1 MNVNYEDERFKNLAV
16 EKQTELDKY
25 NQTYNDLIS
34 QREQLTQQQQNMVDE
49 WKNTQTEIANN
60 NLQHQVDLYNQ
71 QKEQA
76 NKDYQREASASYS
89 DYLKEVDKYGVSRE
103 NVVANGLSNSGYAE
117 SSKVD
122 MYNTYQNRLA
132 SARQS
137 LNDIKLEFDNA
148 IKEAQLSNNATL
160 AELALQQMQQ
170 KLEIALEGF
179 NYKDTATQNK
189 LNWEYNIN
197 NNYYNRY
204 QDVEDQI
211 NYENEQAE
219 AIRQYNEQMAFQKE
233 QAEIAQQQWEK
244 EYALAKKS
252 ASKSGGSSGP
262 TGGGSFPLN
271 NGTTDDTTKTNNNG
285 VDDFGNSIDT
295 QKKADYYFNGTDQP
309 RYVSNTKLSNTG
321 KTAGDLGV
329 TTNGTGSGYRIWSA
343 NGKYYVWNVNSKVYL
358 DVTDEYRIA
367 TQRASGNGGTG
378 AYGGGAGGFR

>member
-233 QAEIAQQQWEK
+233 QAKIAQQQWER
-244 EYALAKKS
+244 EYALQRRQTDYQEDYYETLTEGDGDSKTNSNSTSVDLTGWSKDANSILNTLGLDKS
-252 ASKSGGSSGP
+252 QLDDAIDKGYIDV
-262 TGGGSFPLN
+262 LDN
-271 NGTTDDTTKTNNNG
+271 NGTLYYRKGSVNLPKPKKKTLIDKLMDVYNKG
-285 VDDFGNSIDT
+285 VI
-295 QKKADYYFNGTDQP
+295 
-309 RYVSNTKLSNTG
+309 
-321 KTAGDLGV
+321 
-329 TTNGTGSGYRIWSA
+329 
-343 NGKYYVWNVNSKVYL
+343 
-358 DVTDEYRIA
+358 
-367 TQRASGNGGTG
+367 
-378 AYGGGAGGFR
+378 

>member
-252 ASKSGGSSGP
+252 ASSSSRSSSSSSNSSYSLSGGTSAS
-262 TGGGSFPLN
+262 
-271 NGTTDDTTKTNNNG
+271 TN
-285 VDDFGNSIDT
+285 S
-295 QKKADYYFNGTDQP
+295 NGTDAYGNSAETQQKSDYLFQDKWGQAEKHP
-309 RYVSNTKLSNTG
+309 QYINNEKVVSVGKLNEVYSSLPSNI
-321 KTAGDLGV
+321 KPSQ
-329 TTNGTGSGYRIWSA
+329 NIWKQ
-343 NGKYYVWNVNSKVYL
+343 GGRYYVWVKTSDTSGQYVDITDDYKYTQSKKVCL
-358 DVTDEYRIA
+358 DWR
-367 TQRASGNGGTG
+367 
-378 AYGGGAGGFR
+378 

>member
-1 MNVNYEDERFKNLAV
+1 MNVNYDDERFQNLAV

-60 NLQHQVDLYNQ
+60 NLQHQVNLYNQ

-76 NKDYQREASASYS
+76 EKDYQREASASYS

-103 NVVANGLSNSGYAE
+103 NVASNGLSNSGYAE

-132 SARQS
+132 TARQS

-219 AIRQYNEQMAFQKE
+219 AIRQYNEQMAFQKQ

-244 EYALAKKS
+244 EYAYQQEQAKIANAQRWAEINATKNYYEQLTDS
-252 ASKSGGSSGP
+252 GELEDGAGNSIDLTGWSKDASNILSELGLKESQLEDAIDKGYIDV
-262 TGGGSFPLN
+262 LDN
-271 NGTTDDTTKTNNNG
+271 NGTTYYKKGSVTPSTKSNKSLLDRLLEMKQKG
-285 VDDFGNSIDT
+285 V
-295 QKKADYYFNGTDQP
+295 A
-309 RYVSNTKLSNTG
+309 
-321 KTAGDLGV
+321 
-329 TTNGTGSGYRIWSA
+329 
-343 NGKYYVWNVNSKVYL
+343 
-358 DVTDEYRIA
+358 
-367 TQRASGNGGTG
+367 
-378 AYGGGAGGFR
+378 

>member
-160 AELALQQMQQ
+160 AELALRQMQQ
-170 KLEIALEGF
+170 KLDIALEGF

-252 ASKSGGSSGP
+252 ASSSSRSSSSSSNSSYSLSGGTSAP
-262 TGGGSFPLN
+262 T
-271 NGTTDDTTKTNNNG
+271 
-285 VDDFGNSIDT
+285 NS
-295 QKKADYYFNGTDQP
+295 NGTDAYGNSAETQQKSDYLFQDKWGQAEKHP
-309 RYVSNTKLSNTG
+309 QYINNEKVVSVGKLNEVYSSLPSNIKSTQ
-321 KTAGDLGV
+321 
-329 TTNGTGSGYRIWSA
+329 NIWKQG
-343 NGKYYVWNVNSKVYL
+343 NRYYVWVKTSDTSGQYVDITDDYKYTQSKKVCI
-358 DVTDEYRIA
+358 DWR
-367 TQRASGNGGTG
+367 
-378 AYGGGAGGFR
+378 

>member
-71 QKEQA
+71 QKEKA
-76 NKDYQREASASYS
+76 DKAYQREASASYS

-211 NYENEQAE
+211 NYSNEQAE

-252 ASKSGGSSGP
+252 ASSSSKSYSSSGGASYS
-262 TGGGSFPLN
+262 LN
-271 NGTTDDTTKTNNNG
+271 NDTINNTTVSNNSG
-285 VDDFGNSIDT
+285 VDDYGNSTETQQKSDYLFQDKWGQAEKHPQYINNEKVTSVGKVKDVLPNWPSTIGGSQNIWKQGNNYYIWEKTSDTSGRYIDIT
-295 QKKADYYFNGTDQP
+295 SQYNYAK
-309 RYVSNTKLSNTG
+309 S
-321 KTAGDLGV
+321 
-329 TTNGTGSGYRIWSA
+329 
-343 NGKYYVWNVNSKVYL
+343 GKYGPIQW
-358 DVTDEYRIA
+358 
-367 TQRASGNGGTG
+367 
-378 AYGGGAGGFR
+378 